1 MDIMNKCEYW
11 IEFPLLNGW
20 YYKAPVYSSIIH
32 QFCKKN
38 NNNECFCC
46 GDIKKCTFVEYKEE

>member
-1 MDIMNKCEYW
+1 MNKCEYW

-46 GDIKKCTFVEYKEE
+46 GDIKKCTFIEYKEE